1 VRILALALVV
11 AQVMARGESVVNC
24 NFEHASLSGSA

>member
-11 AQVMARGESVVNC
+11 AQVVARRKSIFNC
-24 NFEHASLSGSA
+24 NFEHGPPTARA